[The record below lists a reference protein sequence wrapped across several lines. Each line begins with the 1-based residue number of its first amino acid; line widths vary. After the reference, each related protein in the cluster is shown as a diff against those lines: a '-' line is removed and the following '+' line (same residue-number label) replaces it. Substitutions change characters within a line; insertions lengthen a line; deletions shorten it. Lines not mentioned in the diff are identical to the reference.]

1 MKIVQ
6 LSVKFALCLL
16 IALPAMPAA
25 ADFNWPAMTKSADGV
40 AISYEVHGAGAPTLV
55 FVHGWSCDTR
65 YWRAQVPYFS
75 EDYRV
80 VVIDL
85 AGHGHSGLGRR
96 DYTMAAFGEDVRAVI
111 NDVGAE
117 RVILIGHSMG
127 GPVSVAAAQL
137 MPERVIG
144 IIGVDTFQ
152 DVAAEMS
159 GSDLDDFAAPLRA
172 DFATG
177 AAGFV
182 SGMFVERT
190 NAALRD
196 WVVADMS
203 AAPPEVAL
211 SALEAMFADVISGA
225 ARAAFAGLDVPVVAI
240 NADLWPTNVEAN
252 REHMYS
258 FDAVIVED
266 ADHFLHM
273 AKPEV
278 FNRELDAVLTRMVET
293 RAAAP

>member
-6 LSVKFALCLL
+6 LNVKVAVCFLAALW
-16 IALPAMPAA
+16 AMLAA
-25 ADFNWPAMTKSADGV
+25 ADIHWPAMSVSDDGV
-40 AISYEVHGAGAPTLV
+40 PISYEVHGTGPATLV
-55 FVHGWSCDTR
+55 FVHGWSGDGR

-96 DYTMAAFGEDVRAVI
+96 DYTMAAFGEDVRAVV
-111 NDVGAE
+111 NDVGGE

-127 GPVSVAAAQL
+127 GPVSVVAAQL

-152 DVAAEMS
+152 DVSAEMTR
-159 GSDLDDFAAPLRA
+159 SDLDDVAAPLRA

-177 AAGFV
+177 AAEFV
-182 SGMFVERT
+182 SGMLVKHT
-190 NAALRD
+190 DMALRD
-196 WVVADMS
+196 WVVADMA

-211 SALEAMFADVISGA
+211 SAFEEFFSDVISGA
-225 ARAAFAGLDVPVVAI
+225 ARTAFEGLDVPIVAI
-240 NADLWPTNVEAN
+240 NADMWPTNVEAN
-252 REHMYS
+252 REHMYA
-258 FDAVIVED
+258 FDAVIVEN
-266 ADHFLHM
+266 ADHFLHL
-273 AKPEV
+273 AKREA
-278 FNRELDAVLTRMVET
+278 FNRELDAVVTRMVEM
-293 RAAAP
+293 RAAVP